1 MPSRC
6 TCGAVLPE
14 DARFCHKCGK
24 PQFEEYLA
32 AADAEQASET
42 TGVPPATVPSAARSS
57 ALPNAISFKN
67 SRAVVISLVVAA
79 GAMVCFFPI
88 AVLAPALFPFFLCA
102 VGFVAV
108 RVYKGRSAE
117 TLSTSAG
124 ARLGWMTGL
133 WIFLVFAVLL
143 TLSAVM
149 MANPEVWQQLQATW
163 AKLPQA
169 SAYTSMSQH
178 DFLVR
183 LLVMFPF
190 CFFLFTLLPGLGGI
204 LGAKLSGRKRAS

>member
-1 MPSRC
+1 VQSRC
-6 TCGAVLPE
+6 TCGAVLPD

-24 PQFEEYLA
+24 PQFEESV
-32 AADAEQASET
+32 DPINSEQASEVVGT
-42 TGVPPATVPSAARSS
+42 PPEPPTRSHAPQTG
-57 ALPNAISFKN
+57 ISFKN

-88 AVLAPALFPFFLCA
+88 ALLAPPLFPVFLCA

-108 RVYKGRSAE
+108 RVYKGRSPE
-117 TLSTSAG
+117 SLSTSAG

-133 WIFLVFAVLL
+133 WIFLVCAVFLA
-143 TLSAVM
+143 LSAIMV
-149 MANPEVWQQLQATW
+149 ASPELWRQLQDTW
-163 AKLPQA
+163 ARIPQA
-169 SAYTSMSQH
+169 APLTTLSQH

-190 CFFLFTLLPGLGGI
+190 FFFLFTFLPGLGGI
-204 LGAKLSGRKRAS
+204 LGAKFPWRKRAS

>member
-1 MPSRC
+1 VPPRC

-24 PQFEEYLA
+24 PQFEETA
-32 AADAEQASET
+32 DAVDAEQTLEA
-42 TGVPPATVPSAARSS
+42 VQIPPGLPSAR
-57 ALPNAISFKN
+57 PNALQTGISFKN
-67 SRAVVISLVVAA
+67 SRAVVISLIVAA

-88 AVLAPALFPFFLCA
+88 ALLAPPLFPIFLCA

-108 RVYKGRSAE
+108 RIYKGRSAE
-117 TLSTSAG
+117 SLSTSAG

-143 TLSAVM
+143 ALSAIMV
-149 MANPEVWQQLQATW
+149 ANSELWQQLQTTW
-163 AKLPQA
+163 AKLPQTA
-169 SAYTSMSQH
+169 PLTSLSQH

-190 CFFLFTLLPGLGGI
+190 LFFLFTLLPGLGGI
-204 LGAKLSGRKRAS
+204 LGAKFPWRKRPS

>member
-1 MPSRC
+1 VQPSC
-6 TCGAVLPE
+6 TCGAILPE

-24 PQFEEYLA
+24 PQFEENIA
-32 AADAEQASET
+32 ALNSEQEPESIQTAPKPST
-42 TGVPPATVPSAARSS
+42 ISNAPPVG
-57 ALPNAISFKN
+57 ISFKN

-79 GAMVCFFPI
+79 GAMLCFFPI
-88 AVLAPALFPFFLCA
+88 ALLAPPLFPVFLCA

-117 TLSTSAG
+117 ALSTSAG

-143 TLSAVM
+143 ALSAIMV
-149 MANPEVWQQLQATW
+149 ASPELWQQLQETW
-163 AKLPQA
+163 ARLPQTA
-169 SAYTSMSQH
+169 PLTSLSQH

-190 CFFLFTLLPGLGGI
+190 FFFLFTLLPGLGGI
-204 LGAKLSGRKRAS
+204 LGAKLTLRKRTS

>member
-6 TCGAVLPE
+6 TCGAVLPD

-24 PQFEEYLA
+24 PQFEENA
-32 AADAEQASET
+32 APINSQQSSEAAQAPLE
-42 TGVPPATVPSAARSS
+42 PSAQSQT
-57 ALPNAISFKN
+57 PQTGISFKN

-79 GAMVCFFPI
+79 GALVCFFPI
-88 AVLAPALFPFFLCA
+88 ALLAPPLFPIFLCA

-117 TLSTSAG
+117 SLSTSAG

-133 WIFLVFAVLL
+133 WIFVVFAVLL
-143 TLSAVM
+143 ALSAVM
-149 MANPEVWQQLQATW
+149 VASPELWRQLQDTW
-163 AKLPQA
+163 ARVPQTA
-169 SAYTSMSQH
+169 PLTSLSQH

-190 CFFLFTLLPGLGGI
+190 FFFLFTLLPGLGGI
-204 LGAKLSGRKRAS
+204 LGAKFPWRKRAS

>member
-1 MPSRC
+1 VPSSC
-6 TCGAVLPE
+6 TCGAILPE

-24 PQFEEYLA
+24 PQFEENIA
-32 AADAEQASET
+32 ALNSEQESESVQAAPQPST
-42 TGVPPATVPSAARSS
+42 ISNAPPVG
-57 ALPNAISFKN
+57 ISFKN

-88 AVLAPALFPFFLCA
+88 AFLAPPLFPVFLCA
-102 VGFVAV
+102 VGFVTV
-108 RVYKGRSAE
+108 RIYKGRSAE
-117 TLSTSAG
+117 SLSTSAG

-143 TLSAVM
+143 ALSAIMV
-149 MANPEVWQQLQATW
+149 ANPELWQQLQETW
-163 AKLPQA
+163 ARLPQTA
-169 SAYTSMSQH
+169 PLTSLSQH

-190 CFFLFTLLPGLGGI
+190 FFFLFTLLPGLGGI
-204 LGAKLSGRKRAS
+204 LGAKLSLRKRTS

>member
-24 PQFEEYLA
+24 PQFEENA
-32 AADAEQASET
+32 AAALAEPTSESVQASLE
-42 TGVPPATVPSAARSS
+42 PPVRSNALQTV
-57 ALPNAISFKN
+57 ISFKN
-67 SRAVVISLVVAA
+67 SRAVVISLIVAA
-79 GAMVCFFPI
+79 GAVVCFFPI
-88 AVLAPALFPFFLCA
+88 ALLAPPLFPVFLCA

-108 RVYKGRSAE
+108 RIYKGRSAE
-117 TLSTSAG
+117 SLTTSAG

-143 TLSAVM
+143 ALSAIMV
-149 MANPEVWQQLQATW
+149 ANPELWQELQTTW
-163 AKLPQA
+163 ARLPQTAPLA
-169 SAYTSMSQH
+169 SLSQH

-190 CFFLFTLLPGLGGI
+190 FFFLFTLLPGLGGI
-204 LGAKLSGRKRAS
+204 LGAKFPWRKRAS